1 MSTIK
6 SLFSNRTIDEST
18 AIHQWLPEVGGFYL
32 PRSVAYGPRSIS
44 VITQAPNGM
53 GGMTETIVRL
63 PERNANNTARA
74 NQLGLERYY
83 SQGFS
88 FSACVGFGINGTL
101 LIRHK
106 NTSTDPDLV
115 SQKDPIEILQN
126 GSWVT
131 LPFVEILQGRYTH
144 EINVM
149 NADGTA
155 RRVRTLD
162 NIDNLYTSQDLGEW
176 RLGRLETPIDNSR
189 ACYFP
194 NEEMQVRFGA
204 VPSLE
209 GYHAAARRHHDS
221 SKLTDPSVD
230 WCVGWEVEK
239 EDRNAR
245 IKACRLNCSLGG
257 GWIAERDGSLDPEV
271 GVEFVSPVYDLM
283 DSKTQIA
290 DFERLD
296 WVMNASKSNA
306 CGGHITISRRGMT
319 SNKLL
324 EKLTPYIPM
333 LFAIYEGR
341 LAGRYSGVQTK
352 DEIENSS
359 RRAIYLKSSCVE
371 IRVPSAVGTIE
382 DIKWR
387 LKLVRWIA
395 KSIDADKHNH
405 YSQVAEAMF
414 DDTKLNKLLSVFYNI
429 DKLRRKQSLTYL
441 FGGLLEDEKA
451 TAFVDPQVQ
460 DRLLERMKNAWNSV
474 TSVVKSEVVNRFSL
488 SAVRKQTDN

>member
-32 PRSVAYGPRSIS
+32 PRSVAYGPRSFQ
-44 VITQAPNGM
+44 VITLAPNGM
-53 GGMTETIVRL
+53 GGLTETIVRL
-63 PERNANNTARA
+63 PERNATNTERA
-74 NQLGLERYY
+74 NQLGLQRYY
-83 SQGFS
+83 SEGFS
-88 FSACVGFGINGTL
+88 FSASVGFGINGNL

-106 NTSTDPDLV
+106 DTTTDPDRLAN
-115 SQKDPIEILQN
+115 SPRIEILQN
-126 GSWVT
+126 GAWVV
-131 LPFVEILQGRYTH
+131 LPFVEINSGPRTH
-144 EINVM
+144 RINVM
-149 NADGTA
+149 DADGNIRET
-155 RRVRTLD
+155 RTLD
-162 NIDNLYTSQDLGEW
+162 HIENYYTAQDLGQW
-176 RLGRLETPIDNSR
+176 RRRRHMDSTIG

-194 NEEMQVRFGA
+194 NEELQLRYA
-204 VPSLE
+204 EPPSLE
-209 GYHAAARRHHDS
+209 GYHGSARRHHDS
-221 SKLTDPSVD
+221 SKLNDPSVE

-239 EDRNAR
+239 EDREAR
-245 IKACRLNCSLGG
+245 IKACSLHCALGN
-257 GWIAERDGSLDPEV
+257 GWIAEKDGSLDPSI

-296 WVMNASKSNA
+296 WVMNASKSNR

-333 LFAIYEGR
+333 LFALYEGR
-341 LAGRYSGVQTK
+341 LAGNYSGVQTK

-387 LKLVRWIA
+387 LKLMRWIA
-395 KSIDADKHNH
+395 KSIDANKHNH

-441 FGGLLEDEKA
+441 FGGLLEEEKA

-460 DRLLERMKNAWNSV
+460 DRLLERMKTAWRSV
-474 TSVVKSEVVNRFSL
+474 ASVVKEAVVSRFSS
-488 SAVRKQTDN
+488 SAIRRQTEE

>member
-1 MSTIK
+1 MSIK

-18 AIHQWLPEVGGFYL
+18 AIRQWLPEVGGFYL
-32 PRSVAYGPRSIS
+32 PRSVAYGPRSIQ
-44 VITQAPNGM
+44 VITLAPNGL

-63 PERNANNTARA
+63 PERNATNTARA
-74 NQLGLERYY
+74 TELGLQRYY
-83 SQGFS
+83 SEGFS
-88 FSACVGFGINGTL
+88 FSASVGFGINGTL

-106 NTSTDPDLV
+106 DTTTDPDRLAN
-115 SQKDPIEILQN
+115 SPRIEILQN
-126 GSWVT
+126 GAWVV
-131 LPFVEILQGRYTH
+131 LPFVEISSGPRTH
-144 EINVM
+144 SIQIMDTDGNVRQ
-149 NADGTA
+149 T
-155 RRVRTLD
+155 RTLD
-162 NIDNLYTSQDLGEW
+162 HIENYYTAQDLGQW
-176 RLGRLETPIDNSR
+176 RRGRHMDGNIGT
-189 ACYFP
+189 CFFP
-194 NEEMQVRFGA
+194 NEELQLRYA
-204 VPSLE
+204 EPPSLE
-209 GYHAAARRHHDS
+209 GYHGSARRHHDS
-221 SKLTDPSVD
+221 SKLNDPSVD

-239 EDRNAR
+239 EDREAR
-245 IKACRLNCSLGG
+245 IKACRLQCALGG
-257 GWIAERDGSLDPEV
+257 GWIAERDGSLDSSI

-296 WVMNASKSNA
+296 WVMNASKTNK

-333 LFAIYEGR
+333 LFALYEGR
-341 LAGRYSGVQTK
+341 LAGNYSGVQTK

-371 IRVPSAVGTIE
+371 IRVPSAVGTLE

-387 LKLVRWIA
+387 LKLIRWIA
-395 KSIDADKHNH
+395 KSIDANKHTH

-441 FGGLLEDEKA
+441 FGGLLEEEKA

-460 DRLLERMKNAWNSV
+460 DRLLERMKTAWRSV
-474 TSVVKSEVVNRFSL
+474 ASVVKEAVVSRFSS
-488 SAVRKQTDN
+488 SAIRRQTEE